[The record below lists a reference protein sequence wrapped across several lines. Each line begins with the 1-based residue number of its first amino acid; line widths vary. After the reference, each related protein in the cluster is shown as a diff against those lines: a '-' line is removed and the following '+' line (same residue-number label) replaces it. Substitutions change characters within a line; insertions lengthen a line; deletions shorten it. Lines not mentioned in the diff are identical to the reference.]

1 MKYNNL
7 EYFIIKKYYDG
18 EYNDIQFNY
27 WINHHKLDKKR
38 MEDLAEY
45 ICYEEP
51 LSRMKKFLI
60 LLLMVYFLLY
70 FWHPVFIT
78 MKL

>member
-1 MKYNNL
+1 MKYNDL
-7 EYFIIKKYYDG
+7 EYDIIKKYYDG

-27 WINHHKLDKKR
+27 WIHYYKLDKKR
-38 MEDLAEY
+38 IEDLVECMY
-45 ICYEEP
+45 YVEP
-51 LSRMKKFLI
+51 LSRIKKFLI
-60 LLLMVYFLLY
+60 LLLLVYFLLY